1 MQHGG
6 VRSTHGK
13 QAKRICWQGWWLC
26 FRDVDCQPCTRKK
39 NWECLM
45 HTAKWF
51 VGTANQVFFSI
62 SSQISQTKQLRVN
75 QQQHLHSAAT
85 RSASNT
91 CSASFRDE
99 ITHYQR
105 VTWHVQNEMLAW
117 NLHSTY
123 IKHHQTIS
131 NQPTLP
137 ILRLESAGKVGA
149 PVLGERFARMLPRL
163 VLLPKCCNPKQHFSI
178 EAYRSYMKLCPY
190 LPIAHPMAS
199 YSISCRSSAS
209 LRAKQAWGR
218 RQRAVIFVPVASSEA
233 DQTWQPWEYFTKF
246 DKIHFKP
253 VATFSAFLEGHRH
266 LRKLLPNSTCQT
278 KQNKKQMTAWEVWI
292 VSNHYN
298 PYPLEILLLTR
309 ATNFYHERTFIGHWP
324 LLPKNV
330 TVDFKLHFSGSSS

>member
-39 NWECLM
+39 IWECLM

-99 ITHYQR
+99 ITHSQR
-105 VTWHVQNEMLAW
+105 VTWHVQNEMLA
-117 NLHSTY
+117 
-123 IKHHQTIS
+123 QTIS

-149 PVLGERFARMLPRL
+149 PVLGERFARMLPQL
-163 VLLPKCCNPKQHFSI
+163 DLLPKCCNPKQHFSI
-178 EAYRSYMKLCPY
+178 EAIWSYAHICP
-190 LPIAHPMAS
+190 
-199 YSISCRSSAS
+199 
-209 LRAKQAWGR
+209 
-218 RQRAVIFVPVASSEA
+218 
-233 DQTWQPWEYFTKF
+233 
-246 DKIHFKP
+246 
-253 VATFSAFLEGHRH
+253 
-266 LRKLLPNSTCQT
+266 
-278 KQNKKQMTAWEVWI
+278 
-292 VSNHYN
+292 
-298 PYPLEILLLTR
+298 
-309 ATNFYHERTFIGHWP
+309 
-324 LLPKNV
+324 
-330 TVDFKLHFSGSSS
+330 